1 MHSTCT
7 CTGCGADTLACAHA
21 LPRMQMNSMVA
32 ETEKDAIPVSDLV
45 RVIME
50 AATAPQP
57 QVRRVGHRSHAAG
70 ALRTLYE

>member
-1 MHSTCT
+1 
-7 CTGCGADTLACAHA
+7 
-21 LPRMQMNSMVA
+21 MVA